1 MRTSRIGLGLAV
13 AAGCAV
19 SAEGFGMFSKSTTL
33 PLGALG
39 GELSGSVLARAKNIF
54 PRSGAP
60 ILFFELNPLRG
71 PKVIRMQPDCI
82 RPIGPCREAARDQSC
97 AGQES
102 KARSTGSVVDV
113 PI

>member
-1 MRTSRIGLGLAV
+1 
-13 AAGCAV
+13 
-19 SAEGFGMFSKSTTL
+19 MFFL
-33 PLGALG
+33 DLVP
-39 GELSGSVLARAKNIF
+39 
-54 PRSGAP
+54 P
-60 ILFFELNPLRG
+60 FFLELNPLRG
-71 PKVIRMQPDCI
+71 PKVIRMEPDCI

>member
-1 MRTSRIGLGLAV
+1 
-13 AAGCAV
+13 
-19 SAEGFGMFSKSTTL
+19 
-33 PLGALG
+33 
-39 GELSGSVLARAKNIF
+39 
-54 PRSGAP
+54 
-60 ILFFELNPLRG
+60 
-71 PKVIRMQPDCI
+71 VIRMEPDCI